1 MKNVHPRI
9 SGFPARWL
17 GLHAF
22 MTVSSQKNRNR
33 QGSTVIAL
41 LNLLQKGCS
50 THAEQVRCFAVV
62 ARKFI

>member
-9 SGFPARWL
+9 SSPARWL

-33 QGSTVIAL
+33 QRSTIIAL
-41 LNLLQKGCS
+41 LNLFQKGRS
-50 THAEQVRCFAVV
+50 THTEQFRCFAVV
-62 ARKFI
+62 A